1 MVFPSRNWGKRPRS
15 NIGLFG
21 SAKGGET
28 MKGQINVI
36 LALVLALIV
45 ALLAVANVEQVTIH
59 YLVGE
64 TRLPLII
71 VILGS
76 AVLGGLVVGM
86 LGWVR
91 LFSLR
96 RQVKLLERERE
107 EWTKN
112 KAGNTDGESVS
123 LEREG

>member
-1 MVFPSRNWGKRPRS
+1 
-15 NIGLFG
+15 
-21 SAKGGET
+21 

-107 EWTKN
+107 EWMKN
-112 KAGNTDGESVS
+112 KAGNNDGESVS

>member
-1 MVFPSRNWGKRPRS
+1 
-15 NIGLFG
+15 
-21 SAKGGET
+21 

-36 LALVLALIV
+36 LALVLALLV

-71 VILGS
+71 VIFGS

-107 EWTKN
+107 EWAKTKV
-112 KAGNTDGESVS
+112 GNDDGEAVS

>member
-1 MVFPSRNWGKRPRS
+1 
-15 NIGLFG
+15 
-21 SAKGGET
+21 

-71 VILGS
+71 VILSS

-107 EWTKN
+107 EWMKN
-112 KAGNTDGESVS
+112 KAGNHDGESVS
-123 LEREG
+123 LEQEG

>member
-1 MVFPSRNWGKRPRS
+1 MR
-15 NIGLFG
+15 
-21 SAKGGET
+21 
-28 MKGQINVI
+28 GQLNVI

-91 LFSLR
+91 LFSLH
-96 RQVKLLERERE
+96 RQVKLLEKERAAKVE
-107 EWTKN
+107 S
-112 KAGNTDGESVS
+112 DQGETASP
-123 LEREG
+123 ERGA

>member
-1 MVFPSRNWGKRPRS
+1 
-15 NIGLFG
+15 
-21 SAKGGET
+21 

-96 RQVKLLERERE
+96 RQVKLLEKERAAKVE
-107 EWTKN
+107 S
-112 KAGNTDGESVS
+112 DQGETASP
-123 LEREG
+123 ERGA

>member
-1 MVFPSRNWGKRPRS
+1 
-15 NIGLFG
+15 
-21 SAKGGET
+21 

-96 RQVKLLERERE
+96 RQVKALQKEQEAWTAAKGMNDQSTAVSQERD
-107 EWTKN
+107 
-112 KAGNTDGESVS
+112 A
-123 LEREG
+123 

>member
-1 MVFPSRNWGKRPRS
+1 
-15 NIGLFG
+15 
-21 SAKGGET
+21 

-112 KAGNTDGESVS
+112 KAGNHDGESVS